1 MFESIDT
8 SAWISA
14 AVSKKTEIWM
24 HNSTIS
30 MYFGNKGKG
39 MVSQLQYYLE
49 QYKENLEIV
58 GITKQQ
64 VLDNDYN
71 ALLKLPFAVLF
82 MPMCK
87 SFNIYDA
94 NFK

>member
-1 MFESIDT
+1 MDKI
-8 SAWISA
+8 
-14 AVSKKTEIWM
+14 
-24 HNSTIS
+24 
-30 MYFGNKGKG
+30 
-39 MVSQLQYYLE
+39 
-49 QYKENLEIV
+49 

-64 VLDNDYN
+64 VLDNDYT

>member
-1 MFESIDT
+1 
-8 SAWISA
+8 
-14 AVSKKTEIWM
+14 
-24 HNSTIS
+24 

-49 QYKENLEIV
+49 KYKDNLEII

-64 VLDNDYN
+64 VLDNEYN